1 MINILN
7 KNKTYITNFNFTF
20 AKKITAASEISSK
33 IAFTLAEVLITLGI
47 IGIVAAMTLPALTAK
62 YQKVVT
68 ATELKKSYST
78 ILQAFTMAQK
88 DYGDISQWEFIKTQ
102 SVSGDDL
109 SELKNSLDFFA
120 KTYLIPYIKVVTD
133 CGSGK
138 DSSKACYYPWYYSDR
153 SIINYSPGDNIYRFI
168 INNST
173 LIQLQ
178 YDNYEGNFGGRI
190 LLSVDINGMQKP
202 NTWGKDVFLMG
213 ISQSNSKF
221 NMFGYEQKSRD
232 TLMNHSSWGC
242 KTSKTTY
249 YCGAVI
255 QQDGWEIKDDYP
267 WF

>member
-1 MINILN
+1 MIDILN
-7 KNKTYITNFNFTF
+7 KNKTYITEIIFTL
-20 AKKITAASEISSK
+20 AKIFPVNPACSSK

-47 IGIVAAMTLPALTAK
+47 IGVVAAMTLPVLTAK
-62 YQKVVT
+62 YQKTVT
-68 ATELKKSYST
+68 ATQLKKSYST

-88 DYGDISQWEFIKTQ
+88 DYGDISEWEFIKPK
-102 SVSGDDL
+102 SVSGDDH
-109 SELKNSLDFFA
+109 SELKDSLDFFA
-120 KTYLIPYIKVVTD
+120 KTYLIPYIQVVTD

-138 DSSKACYYPWYYSDR
+138 GSSKACYYPWYYSDR
-153 SIINYSPGDNIYRFI
+153 SINNSSPNDNSYRFI

-173 LIQLQ
+173 LINLT
-178 YDNYEGNFGGRI
+178 YDNNQGNYGGTI
-190 LLSVDINGMQKP
+190 LLSIDINGMQKP

-221 NMFGYEQKSRD
+221 NMFGYDQKSRED
-232 TLMNHSSWGC
+232 LMNNESWGC
-242 KTSKTTY
+242 KTSKSTY